1 MPEQKQQQELISRVR
16 HGDANALESLI
27 AYYYPAVFSYF
38 YKNTGSYH
46 GSKDLTQEVFIKMAA
61 GAARY
66 KPTKPFKNWL
76 FTIASNH
83 LKNHWRTLAWQ
94 RESPLPCPE
103 AGGALPGIEQQVEQQ
118 VLLKAALGR
127 LPPEQR
133 DALILRFYC
142 GFSLRDIAGIIGV
155 PETTVKARIRRSLDK
170 LRKELASDD
179 QCF

>member
-1 MPEQKQQQELISRVR
+1 M
-16 HGDANALESLI
+16 
-27 AYYYPAVFSYF
+27 
-38 YKNTGSYH
+38 
-46 GSKDLTQEVFIKMAA
+46 
-61 GAARY
+61 
-66 KPTKPFKNWL
+66 
-76 FTIASNH
+76 
-83 LKNHWRTLAWQ
+83 
-94 RESPLPCPE
+94 
-103 AGGALPGIEQQVEQQ
+103 
-118 VLLKAALGR
+118 LLKAALGR